1 MARKH
6 GAHGGAWKVAYADF
20 VTAMMALFLVLWLSS
35 QDQKIKEAI
44 ARSFRNPFMSVTKES
59 TGIIPNKEYHSVKAE
74 SGKFDAA
81 SAVELNML
89 RRLNEDL
96 LKALNTQEPED
107 EQTVRME
114 LTPDGLRI
122 SVFDR
127 ARKPVF
133 QPNSDQFT
141 PYGAWVFSTLAWQI
155 ARYRSFQV
163 ELEGH
168 TEKVASP
175 PPDAPDPWELTSGR
189 ANTARRELVKHG
201 VLSEQIKKVAG
212 YADTVPMPGMA
223 PEDEVNRRVSVMLKV
238 SNK

>member
-1 MARKH
+1 MPRKH
-6 GAHGGAWKVAYADF
+6 GSHGGSWKVAYADF
-20 VTAMMALFLVLWLSS
+20 ITAMMALFLVLWLSS
-35 QDQKIKEAI
+35 QDQRIKEAI

-96 LKALNTQEPED
+96 LKALNTQEPEE
-107 EQTVRME
+107 EQAVRME
-114 LTPDGLRI
+114 LTSEGLRI
-122 SVFDR
+122 TIFDR

-133 QPNSDQFT
+133 EPDSDRFT

-155 ARYRSFQV
+155 ARYRTFLV

-168 TEKVASP
+168 TDEALQRP
-175 PPDAPDPWELTSGR
+175 QAPDPWELTSGR
-189 ANTARRELVKHG
+189 ANAARRELVKHG
-201 VLSEQIKKVAG
+201 VQGDQIKKVAG
-212 YADTVPMPGMA
+212 YGTTIPVPGHA
-223 PEDEVNRRVSVMLKV
+223 PADEVNRRVSVLLKV
-238 SNK
+238 GDNK